1 MDDDAARIERVS
13 IDDPRLRAIAAEELH
28 QRLNGIPVA
37 VAGPLVEV
45 QLTSKFAGLLA
56 QHPDAVGLLL
66 SMDGAPVAYAVT
78 ADAVDSAA
86 VVRLCDIAVSATA
99 RGRGFG
105 GRLLSIILGEA
116 DAAEAVVTLSV
127 WHDAPARGWYERR
140 GFVVAGGDGDS
151 YLEMRRETAG
161 EYPGIHSVA

>member
-1 MDDDAARIERVS
+1 MDDDASRIERVS
-13 IDDPRLRAIAAEELH
+13 LDDPRLHAIAAEELH
-28 QRLNGIPVA
+28 QRLHGIPVA
-37 VAGPLVEV
+37 VARPLVEV

-86 VVRLCDIAVSATA
+86 AVRLCDIAVSATA
-99 RGRGFG
+99 RGRGVG

-127 WHDAPARGWYERR
+127 WHDAAARGWYERR
-140 GFVVAGGDGDS
+140 GFVVAGGDSEG
-151 YLEMRRETAG
+151 YLEMRREPAG

>member
-1 MDDDAARIERVS
+1 MDDDASPIERVS
-13 IDDPRLRAIAAEELH
+13 LDDPRLRAIAAEELH
-28 QRLNGIPVA
+28 QRLHGIPVA

-66 SMDGAPVAYAVT
+66 SMDGAPAAYAVT

-86 VVRLCDIAVSATA
+86 AVRLCDIAVSATA
-99 RGRGFG
+99 RGRGVG

-140 GFVVAGGDGDS
+140 GFVVAGGDSEG
-151 YLEMRRETAG
+151 YLEMRREPAG
-161 EYPGIHSVA
+161 EYPSIHSVA

>member
-1 MDDDAARIERVS
+1 MTDDASRIDRVAL
-13 IDDPRLRAIAAEELH
+13 DDPRLRTLAAEELH
-28 QRLNGIPVA
+28 HRLHGIPEA

-56 QHPDAVGLLL
+56 QHPDAVGVLL
-66 SMDGAPVAYAVT
+66 SVDGAPVSYAVT
-78 ADAVDSAA
+78 AETADAL
-86 VVRLCDIAVSATA
+86 RLCDIAVAASS
-99 RGRGFG
+99 RGGGIG
-105 GRLLSIILGEA
+105 GRMLSMILGEA

-140 GFVVAGGDGDS
+140 GFAVVGGDRDG
-151 YLEMRRETAG
+151 YLEMRREPER